1 MPVPMDKYT
10 SLLIAKPEKMVFE
23 TKPVGEDRVQMT
35 EKKWKDINGGETA
48 DVALNR
54 RQLIQTRDVA
64 SDVVV
69 WFGFLH

>member
-1 MPVPMDKYT
+1 MDKYT

-23 TKPVGEDRVQMT
+23 MKLVGEGRVQMI
-35 EKKWKDINGGETA
+35 EKVWKDINGGETA

-69 WFGFLH
+69 WIGFLH